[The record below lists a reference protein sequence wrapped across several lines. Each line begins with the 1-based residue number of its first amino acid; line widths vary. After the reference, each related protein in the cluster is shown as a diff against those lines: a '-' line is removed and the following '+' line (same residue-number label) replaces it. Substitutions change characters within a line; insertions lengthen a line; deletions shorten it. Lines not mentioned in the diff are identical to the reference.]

1 MPRCLSQ
8 SECLKSLL
16 ESPNKE
22 VKSGAGPGQSSKGVR
37 GPVGVGAST
46 LLGSP
51 SIPQL
56 SRCLAL
62 RSRCAPRRLLTC
74 RSADRP
80 ASSRGSGTG
89 HGPASNGV
97 PASRPRCSFQESS
110 LLPARVPAAVAAA
123 VSAPWTA
130 PALPPPPRAPYTVPG
145 APHPGSAALSSQ
157 PGPRRLCADLGERRG
172 GSPPPAATAC
182 LSPPC
187 SLPRS
192 RISPPGTPDP
202 APGRGGAGRGG
213 AGSRGAR
220 RRRRRREGR
229 AAGTGFSASWSQ
241 TLFSSFS
248 PLPPLA
254 HPRSDARATLGLL
267 RAYFR
272 LRGSQALS
280 SNY

>member
-1 MPRCLSQ
+1 MELQ
-8 SECLKSLL
+8 HWK
-16 ESPNKE
+16 
-22 VKSGAGPGQSSKGVR
+22 
-37 GPVGVGAST
+37 
-46 LLGSP
+46 GSP
-51 SIPQL
+51 SSPQF

-62 RSRCAPRRLLTC
+62 RSCCAPRRLLTC

-89 HGPASNGV
+89 HGPASDSV
-97 PASRPRCSFQESS
+97 PASRPAAVKLPGE
-110 LLPARVPAAVAAA
+110 LPALGPRPCRCRRLA
-123 VSAPWTA
+123 SAPWTA
-130 PALPPPPRAPYTVPG
+130 PARPPPPRAPYTVPG

-157 PGPRRLCADLGERRG
+157 PGPRRLRADLGERQG

-220 RRRRRREGR
+220 RRRRRGAR
-229 AAGTGFSASWSQ
+229 SWNR
-241 TLFSSFS
+241 LFCFLEKAPLLQRFS
-248 PLPPLA
+248 PASSRASQKRCARPLGFLE
-254 HPRSDARATLGLL
+254 H
-267 RAYFR
+267 F
-272 LRGSQALS
+272 
-280 SNY
+280 